1 MLKKC
6 VLSWGFA
13 CANFNESLERPI
25 RQASSGCLITSA
37 WPLTL
42 RLFSKWKSII
52 LHLAAVQCSIWFY
65 NRKWPRKYT
74 NYYTK
79 SIIIKIK
86 PSIEALPPQNSQSYG
101 DYWILSLKSSSLWV
115 TLLFCISIGFNE
127 RLISTTNNL
136 AS

>member
-52 LHLAAVQCSIWFY
+52 LHSAAVQCSIWFY

-86 PSIEALPPQNSQSYG
+86 PSIEALPPR
-101 DYWILSLKSSSLWV
+101 ILWRLLNFVFEVQLTMSHFTVLYFNWV
-115 TLLFCISIGFNE
+115 QRKANFHYQ
-127 RLISTTNNL
+127 
-136 AS
+136 